1 MVTVVSEGR
10 DPRWKERRMEDK
22 SRPTLAEAAGTRTSG
37 VENEQ
42 RLGGWAKGKRGG
54 GGGGGPGKKRDRRGR
69 KQRTGHRFQA
79 GRPPHSSNH
88 VAAPTEKIVLHTIY
102 IFYLKFL
109 ISGQI
114 CSLNIIILQLLRVV
128 YKNSFKMWITYFNDF
143 AKWKFWGWRLS
154 QMLEKTFSKPS
165 GTKSTPI
172 KYTSG

>member
-10 DPRWKERRMEDK
+10 NPRWKERRMEDK

-42 RLGGWAKGKRGG
+42 RLGGWVKGKR
-54 GGGGGPGKKRDRRGR
+54 GGGPGKKRDRRGR

-88 VAAPTEKIVLHTIY
+88 VATPIEKIVLE
-102 IFYLKFL
+102 L
-109 ISGQI
+109 IRSV
-114 CSLNIIILQLLRVV
+114 LQVMGSTFINVV
-128 YKNSFKMWITYFNDF
+128 YKNPLNVDLQFIYIKLDMTYFNDLE
-143 AKWKFWGWRLS
+143 AKWKFRGWRLF